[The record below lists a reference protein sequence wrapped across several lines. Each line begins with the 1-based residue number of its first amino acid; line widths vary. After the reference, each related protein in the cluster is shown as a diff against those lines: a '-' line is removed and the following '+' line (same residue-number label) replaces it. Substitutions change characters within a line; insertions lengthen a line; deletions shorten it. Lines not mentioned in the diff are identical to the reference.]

1 MYIYILYDINLSIY
15 LSIYRLIDLSVYLSI
30 CLSFCL
36 SIYLSVYLSL
46 YTLYTNIKLRYWL
59 RYFNVFPNIT
69 RTWFWYEWL
78 LTLIKHSLTYFIWV
92 WTTDPNWA
100 SDSSSHL
107 KNVCWPQDVA
117 TGRQHGVTGNDR
129 RRNNSIIFHQHLPYL
144 VAHPT

>member
-1 MYIYILYDINLSIY
+1 MCIYIYILYDMILIYLSIYRSIDWSIY
-15 LSIYRLIDLSVYLSI
+15 LSIYLSVYLSV
-30 CLSFCL
+30 CL

-78 LTLIKHSLTYFIWV
+78 LALIKHLLTYFIWV

-107 KNVCWPQDVA
+107 YCMLA
-117 TGRQHGVTGNDR
+117 TGRVEDVTMVSLEMTIDGR
-129 RRNNSIIFHQHLPYL
+129 TPSYSINIYPRVH
-144 VAHPT
+144 